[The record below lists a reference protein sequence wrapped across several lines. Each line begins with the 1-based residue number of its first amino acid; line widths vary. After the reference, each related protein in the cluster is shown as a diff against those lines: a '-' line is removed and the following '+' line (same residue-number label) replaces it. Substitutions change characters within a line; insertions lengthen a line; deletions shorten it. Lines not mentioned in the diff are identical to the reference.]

1 MDVYEFATGGY
12 GRLVHNACI
21 FSDCFYE
28 KQ

>member
-1 MDVYEFATGGY
+1 MDVYEFATSDY

-21 FSDCFYE
+21 FWDCFYE